1 MHSTGEETDSMS
13 KVIGIDLGTTNSCV
27 AVVEGGK
34 PVVITNAEGER
45 TTPSVVAFTKDGE
58 RLVGGAAKRQ
68 IATNSGRTISSIK
81 RHMGSDYRV
90 HIDGKDLTPQE
101 ISAMILAK
109 IRRDAESY
117 LGEPVT
123 EAVITVPAYFDDS
136 QRKATQDAGR
146 IAGLNVL
153 RIINEPTA
161 AAVAYG
167 LDNEAAQKILVY
179 DLGGGT
185 FDVSIIE
192 IEDGTFTVLA
202 TGGDTH
208 LGGDDFDQ
216 RIVEYAV
223 AEFKKSDRIDL
234 SRDPAAMGRLKEEAE
249 KAKKELSAAPSAQ
262 LNLPFIA
269 VGKDGPHHLDISLSR
284 PQFEMMTGDLLAR
297 TVAPVQNAL
306 RDAGISASQLGKV
319 LLVGGSTRMPAVER
333 QVKELLGCEPSHS
346 LNPDECVA
354 MGAAVQGALLQGG
367 GKLAGATGAAAQG
380 LVLMDVTP
388 LTLSIETLGGVATPL
403 ITRNSMIPT
412 RKSQIFTTAR
422 PMQTSVEINV
432 LQGERHFARDNKS
445 LGKFKLN
452 GIRASFSSKPQIEVT
467 FDIDVNGV
475 VKVSAKDL
483 ATGREQN
490 ITITGSTNL
499 SENEIQRAM
508 ADAAAYEAEDSRRKE
523 RLELHNQ
530 AEVLAYK
537 VDEALSKCKKEL
549 DKDEKARV
557 KADLANL
564 RRCLRKDKPEKMNET
579 EEAALRQAKSQ
590 LEASATHK
598 EADAGTGDVEAF
610 GKAEELH
617 AHIHGTGR
625 VEEAV
630 AHGPVKDD
638 VAVGVVVDDEDVV
651 LLCKGHQLGV
661 QLRRAHAAHRVCG
674 QGDDHVLCLAGHI
687 LRDILHIRQEA
698 MLFGQRV
705 IPGFCAAQ
713 QTACNEHRVA
723 GGGQQHGVA
732 LIAQHHADVAHAL
745 LTAGAAGHLIRR
757 DLYAEAALVV
767 AAHSIQQLRQ
777 VAQAVL
783 PVLRVGSGI
792 HHGLADVLGGRKV
805 RRADAQIING
815 AALSFQSYLA
825 FVQCGEDLV
834 AEQVQSFGKFHD
846 TIPLKSSCFQH
857 EPF

>member
-1 MHSTGEETDSMS
+1 MRVAKTERTTRMS

-68 IATNSGRTISSIK
+68 LATNSGRTVSSIK

-101 ISAMILAK
+101 ISAMILTK

-167 LDNEAAQKILVY
+167 LDNEAPQKILVY

-202 TGGDTH
+202 TGGDT
-208 LGGDDFDQ
+208 
-216 RIVEYAV
+216 
-223 AEFKKSDRIDL
+223 
-234 SRDPAAMGRLKEEAE
+234 RLKEEAE
-249 KAKKELSAAPSAQ
+249 KAKKELSSALSAQ

-269 VGKDGPHHLDISLSR
+269 VGKDGPHHLDLTISR

-354 MGAAVQGALLQGG
+354 MGAAVQGGLLQGG
-367 GKLAGATGAAAQG
+367 GKLAGASGAAAQG

-483 ATGREQN
+483 GTGREQN

-523 RLELHNQ
+523 RLDLHNQ

-549 DKDEKARV
+549 DKEEKNRI
-557 KADLANL
+557 KADVANL

-579 EEAALRQAKSQ
+579 EEANLRQAKSQ
-590 LEASATHK
+590 LEASA
-598 EADAGTGDVEAF
+598 
-610 GKAEELH
+610 
-617 AHIHGTGR
+617 
-625 VEEAV
+625 
-630 AHGPVKDD
+630 
-638 VAVGVVVDDEDVV
+638 
-651 LLCKGHQLGV
+651 
-661 QLRRAHAAHRVCG
+661 
-674 QGDDHVLCLAGHI
+674 
-687 LRDILHIRQEA
+687 
-698 MLFGQRV
+698 
-705 IPGFCAAQ
+705 
-713 QTACNEHRVA
+713 N
-723 GGGQQHGVA
+723 
-732 LIAQHHADVAHAL
+732 
-745 LTAGAAGHLIRR
+745 HLMV
-757 DLYAEAALVV
+757 LYASEQ
-767 AAHSIQQLRQ
+767 SEN
-777 VAQAVL
+777 
-783 PVLRVGSGI
+783 GSDG
-792 HHGLADVLGGRKV
+792 
-805 RRADAQIING
+805 
-815 AALSFQSYLA
+815 
-825 FVQCGEDLV
+825 
-834 AEQVQSFGKFHD
+834 
-846 TIPLKSSCFQH
+846 TI
-857 EPF
+857 

>member
-1 MHSTGEETDSMS
+1 MRVAKTERTTRMS
-13 KVIGIDLGTTNSCV
+13 RVIGIDLGTTNSCV

-68 IATNSGRTISSIK
+68 LATNSGRTVSSIK

-101 ISAMILAK
+101 ISAMILTK

-167 LDNEAAQKILVY
+167 LDNEAPQKILVY

-202 TGGDTH
+202 TGGDTR

-249 KAKKELSAAPSAQ
+249 KAKKELSSALSAQ

-269 VGKDGPHHLDISLSR
+269 VGKDGPHHLDLTISR

-354 MGAAVQGALLQGG
+354 MGAAVQGGLL
-367 GKLAGATGAAAQG
+367 
-380 LVLMDVTP
+380 
-388 LTLSIETLGGVATPL
+388 
-403 ITRNSMIPT
+403 
-412 RKSQIFTTAR
+412 
-422 PMQTSVEINV
+422 
-432 LQGERHFARDNKS
+432 
-445 LGKFKLN
+445 
-452 GIRASFSSKPQIEVT
+452 
-467 FDIDVNGV
+467 
-475 VKVSAKDL
+475 
-483 ATGREQN
+483 
-490 ITITGSTNL
+490 
-499 SENEIQRAM
+499 
-508 ADAAAYEAEDSRRKE
+508 
-523 RLELHNQ
+523 
-530 AEVLAYK
+530 
-537 VDEALSKCKKEL
+537 
-549 DKDEKARV
+549 
-557 KADLANL
+557 
-564 RRCLRKDKPEKMNET
+564 
-579 EEAALRQAKSQ
+579 
-590 LEASATHK
+590 
-598 EADAGTGDVEAF
+598 
-610 GKAEELH
+610 
-617 AHIHGTGR
+617 
-625 VEEAV
+625 
-630 AHGPVKDD
+630 
-638 VAVGVVVDDEDVV
+638 
-651 LLCKGHQLGV
+651 
-661 QLRRAHAAHRVCG
+661 
-674 QGDDHVLCLAGHI
+674 
-687 LRDILHIRQEA
+687 
-698 MLFGQRV
+698 
-705 IPGFCAAQ
+705 
-713 QTACNEHRVA
+713 
-723 GGGQQHGVA
+723 
-732 LIAQHHADVAHAL
+732 
-745 LTAGAAGHLIRR
+745 
-757 DLYAEAALVV
+757 
-767 AAHSIQQLRQ
+767 
-777 VAQAVL
+777 
-783 PVLRVGSGI
+783 
-792 HHGLADVLGGRKV
+792 
-805 RRADAQIING
+805 
-815 AALSFQSYLA
+815 
-825 FVQCGEDLV
+825 
-834 AEQVQSFGKFHD
+834 
-846 TIPLKSSCFQH
+846 
-857 EPF
+857 

>member
-1 MHSTGEETDSMS
+1 MI

-167 LDNEAAQKILVY
+167 LDNEAPQKILVY
-179 DLGGGT
+179 DLGG
-185 FDVSIIE
+185 
-192 IEDGTFTVLA
+192 
-202 TGGDTH
+202 
-208 LGGDDFDQ
+208 DDFDE

-249 KAKKELSAAPSAQ
+249 KAKKELSSAPSAQ

-269 VGKDGPHHLDISLSR
+269 VGKDGPHHLDLSLSR

-297 TVAPVQNAL
+297 TVTPVQNAL

-333 QVKELLGCEPSHS
+333 QVRELLGCEPSHS

-354 MGAAVQGALLQGG
+354 MGAAVQGGLLQGG

-452 GIRASFSSKPQIEVT
+452 GIRGGFSSKPQIEVT

-483 ATGREQN
+483 GTGREQN

-549 DKDEKARV
+549 DRDEKNRIKTDV
-557 KADLANL
+557 ANL

-590 LEASATHK
+590 LEESANHLMMLY
-598 EADAGTGDVEAF
+598 A
-610 GKAEELH
+610 AE
-617 AHIHGTGR
+617 
-625 VEEAV
+625 
-630 AHGPVKDD
+630 
-638 VAVGVVVDDEDVV
+638 
-651 LLCKGHQLGV
+651 Q
-661 QLRRAHAAHRVCG
+661 G
-674 QGDDHVLCLAGHI
+674 QDGS
-687 LRDILHIRQEA
+687 
-698 MLFGQRV
+698 
-705 IPGFCAAQ
+705 
-713 QTACNEHRVA
+713 A
-723 GGGQQHGVA
+723 GGST
-732 LIAQHHADVAHAL
+732 L
-745 LTAGAAGHLIRR
+745 
-757 DLYAEAALVV
+757 
-767 AAHSIQQLRQ
+767 
-777 VAQAVL
+777 
-783 PVLRVGSGI
+783 
-792 HHGLADVLGGRKV
+792 
-805 RRADAQIING
+805 
-815 AALSFQSYLA
+815 
-825 FVQCGEDLV
+825 
-834 AEQVQSFGKFHD
+834 
-846 TIPLKSSCFQH
+846 
-857 EPF
+857 

>member
-1 MHSTGEETDSMS
+1 MS

-81 RHMGSDYRV
+81 RYMGSDYRA
-90 HIDGKDLTPQE
+90 HIDGKDLAPQE

-234 SRDPAAMGRLKEEAE
+234 TRDPAAMGRLKEEAE
-249 KAKKELSAAPSAQ
+249 KAKKELSSAPSAQ
-262 LNLPFIA
+262 LNLPFIT
-269 VGKDGPHHLDISLSR
+269 VGKDGPHHLDIALSR
-284 PQFEMMTGDLLAR
+284 PQFEMMTGDLLSR
-297 TVAPVQNAL
+297 TVTPVQNAL
-306 RDAGISASQLGKV
+306 RDAGISASQLGK
-319 LLVGGSTRMPAVER
+319 
-333 QVKELLGCEPSHS
+333 EPSHS

-549 DKDEKARV
+549 DKDEKSRV

-564 RRCLRKDKPEKMNET
+564 RHCLRKDKPEKMNET

-590 LEASATHK
+590 LETSANH
-598 EADAGTGDVEAF
+598 
-610 GKAEELH
+610 LM
-617 AHIHGTGR
+617 
-625 VEEAV
+625 
-630 AHGPVKDD
+630 
-638 VAVGVVVDDEDVV
+638 
-651 LLCKGHQLGV
+651 LL
-661 QLRRAHAAHRVCG
+661 
-674 QGDDHVLCLAGHI
+674 
-687 LRDILHIRQEA
+687 
-698 MLFGQRV
+698 
-705 IPGFCAAQ
+705 
-713 QTACNEHRVA
+713 
-723 GGGQQHGVA
+723 
-732 LIAQHHADVAHAL
+732 
-745 LTAGAAGHLIRR
+745 
-757 DLYAEAALVV
+757 Y
-767 AAHSIQQLRQ
+767 S
-777 VAQAVL
+777 
-783 PVLRVGSGI
+783 
-792 HHGLADVLGGRKV
+792 
-805 RRADAQIING
+805 
-815 AALSFQSYLA
+815 
-825 FVQCGEDLV
+825 
-834 AEQVQSFGKFHD
+834 AEQTPGDGTDS
-846 TIPLKSSCFQH
+846 TL
-857 EPF
+857 

>member
-1 MHSTGEETDSMS
+1 MS

-68 IATNSGRTISSIK
+68 IATNSGRTVSSIK
-81 RHMGSDYRV
+81 RYMGSDHRV
-90 HIDGKDLTPQE
+90 HIDGRDLTPQE
-101 ISAMILAK
+101 ISAMILTK

-146 IAGLNVL
+146 IAGLNVM

-167 LDNEAAQKILVY
+167 LDNEAPQKILVY

-208 LGGDDFDQ
+208 LGGDDFDE

-249 KAKKELSAAPSAQ
+249 KAKKELSSAPSAQ

-269 VGKDGPHHLDISLSR
+269 VGKDGPPHLDLSLSR

-297 TVAPVQNAL
+297 TVTPVQNAL

-333 QVKELLGCEPSHS
+333 QVRELLGCEPSHS

-354 MGAAVQGALLQGG
+354 MGAAV
-367 GKLAGATGAAAQG
+367 QG

-483 ATGREQN
+483 GTGREQN

-549 DKDEKARV
+549 DRDEKNRIKTDV
-557 KADLANL
+557 ANL

-590 LEASATHK
+590 LEESANHLMMLYTSQQQ
-598 EADAGTGDVEAF
+598 AQ
-610 GKAEELH
+610 
-617 AHIHGTGR
+617 
-625 VEEAV
+625 
-630 AHGPVKDD
+630 GPD
-638 VAVGVVVDDEDVV
+638 
-651 LLCKGHQLGV
+651 
-661 QLRRAHAAHRVCG
+661 
-674 QGDDHVLCLAGHI
+674 
-687 LRDILHIRQEA
+687 
-698 MLFGQRV
+698 
-705 IPGFCAAQ
+705 
-713 QTACNEHRVA
+713 QT
-723 GGGQQHGVA
+723 
-732 LIAQHHADVAHAL
+732 L
-745 LTAGAAGHLIRR
+745 
-757 DLYAEAALVV
+757 
-767 AAHSIQQLRQ
+767 
-777 VAQAVL
+777 
-783 PVLRVGSGI
+783 
-792 HHGLADVLGGRKV
+792 
-805 RRADAQIING
+805 
-815 AALSFQSYLA
+815 
-825 FVQCGEDLV
+825 
-834 AEQVQSFGKFHD
+834 
-846 TIPLKSSCFQH
+846 
-857 EPF
+857 

>member
-1 MHSTGEETDSMS
+1 MS
-13 KVIGIDLGTTNSCV
+13 RVIGIDLGTTNSCV

-68 IATNSGRTISSIK
+68 LATNSGRTVSSIK
-81 RHMGSDYRV
+81 RYMGSDYRV
-90 HIDGKDLTPQE
+90 HIDGRDLTPQE
-101 ISAMILAK
+101 ISAMILTK

-167 LDNEAAQKILVY
+167 LDNEAPQKILVY

-202 TGGDTH
+202 TGGDTR

-249 KAKKELSAAPSAQ
+249 KAKKELSSALSAQ

-269 VGKDGPHHLDISLSR
+269 VGKDGPHHLDLTISR

-333 QVKELLGCEPSHS
+333 QVKELLGC
-346 LNPDECVA
+346 
-354 MGAAVQGALLQGG
+354 
-367 GKLAGATGAAAQG
+367 
-380 LVLMDVTP
+380 
-388 LTLSIETLGGVATPL
+388 VATPL

-483 ATGREQN
+483 GTGREQN

-523 RLELHNQ
+523 RLDLHNQ

-549 DKDEKARV
+549 DKEEKNRI
-557 KADLANL
+557 KADVANL

-579 EEAALRQAKSQ
+579 EEANLRQAKSQ
-590 LEASATHK
+590 LEASA
-598 EADAGTGDVEAF
+598 
-610 GKAEELH
+610 
-617 AHIHGTGR
+617 
-625 VEEAV
+625 
-630 AHGPVKDD
+630 
-638 VAVGVVVDDEDVV
+638 
-651 LLCKGHQLGV
+651 
-661 QLRRAHAAHRVCG
+661 
-674 QGDDHVLCLAGHI
+674 
-687 LRDILHIRQEA
+687 
-698 MLFGQRV
+698 
-705 IPGFCAAQ
+705 
-713 QTACNEHRVA
+713 N
-723 GGGQQHGVA
+723 
-732 LIAQHHADVAHAL
+732 
-745 LTAGAAGHLIRR
+745 HLMV
-757 DLYAEAALVV
+757 LYASEQ
-767 AAHSIQQLRQ
+767 SEN
-777 VAQAVL
+777 
-783 PVLRVGSGI
+783 GSDNT
-792 HHGLADVLGGRKV
+792 L
-805 RRADAQIING
+805 
-815 AALSFQSYLA
+815 
-825 FVQCGEDLV
+825 
-834 AEQVQSFGKFHD
+834 
-846 TIPLKSSCFQH
+846 
-857 EPF
+857 

>member
-1 MHSTGEETDSMS
+1 MS

-167 LDNEAAQKILVY
+167 LDNEASQKILVY

-306 RDAGISASQLGKV
+306 RDAGISIV
-319 LLVGGSTRMPAVER
+319 
-333 QVKELLGCEPSHS
+333 
-346 LNPDECVA
+346 
-354 MGAAVQGALLQGG
+354 
-367 GKLAGATGAAAQG
+367 
-380 LVLMDVTP
+380 
-388 LTLSIETLGGVATPL
+388 SITHY
-403 ITRNSMIPT
+403 M
-412 RKSQIFTTAR
+412 
-422 PMQTSVEINV
+422 
-432 LQGERHFARDNKS
+432 
-445 LGKFKLN
+445 
-452 GIRASFSSKPQIEVT
+452 
-467 FDIDVNGV
+467 
-475 VKVSAKDL
+475 
-483 ATGREQN
+483 
-490 ITITGSTNL
+490 
-499 SENEIQRAM
+499 
-508 ADAAAYEAEDSRRKE
+508 
-523 RLELHNQ
+523 
-530 AEVLAYK
+530 
-537 VDEALSKCKKEL
+537 
-549 DKDEKARV
+549 
-557 KADLANL
+557 
-564 RRCLRKDKPEKMNET
+564 
-579 EEAALRQAKSQ
+579 EEAAHADRILVMSRGRIVMEGTPEQVFSQTKRLHGYHLDVPQAT
-590 LEASATHK
+590 E
-598 EADAGTGDVEAF
+598 
-610 GKAEELH
+610 
-617 AHIHGTGR
+617 
-625 VEEAV
+625 
-630 AHGPVKDD
+630 
-638 VAVGVVVDDEDVV
+638 
-651 LLCKGHQLGV
+651 
-661 QLRRAHAAHRVCG
+661 
-674 QGDDHVLCLAGHI
+674 
-687 LRDILHIRQEA
+687 LRDELA
-698 MLFGQRV
+698 
-705 IPGFCAAQ
+705 
-713 QTACNEHRVA
+713 
-723 GGGQQHGVA
+723 
-732 LIAQHHADVAHAL
+732 
-745 LTAGAAGHLIRR
+745 AAGLPMPENIITPEECAKAIF
-757 DLYAEAALVV
+757 DL
-767 AAHSIQQLRQ
+767 
-777 VAQAVL
+777 
-783 PVLRVGSGI
+783 
-792 HHGLADVLGGRKV
+792 
-805 RRADAQIING
+805 
-815 AALSFQSYLA
+815 
-825 FVQCGEDLV
+825 
-834 AEQVQSFGKFHD
+834 
-846 TIPLKSSCFQH
+846 LK
-857 EPF
+857 

>member
-1 MHSTGEETDSMS
+1 MS

-81 RHMGSDYRV
+81 RYMGSDYRA
-90 HIDGKDLTPQE
+90 HIDGKDLAPQE

-117 LGEPVT
+117 RGEPVT

-167 LDNEAAQKILVY
+167 LDNEAPQKILVY

-208 LGGDDFDQ
+208 LGGDDFDE

-249 KAKKELSAAPSAQ
+249 KAKKELSSAPSAQ

-269 VGKDGPHHLDISLSR
+269 VGKDGPHHLDLSLSR

-297 TVAPVQNAL
+297 TVTPVQNAL

-333 QVKELLGCEPSHS
+333 QVRELLGCEPSHS

-354 MGAAVQGALLQGG
+354 MGAAVQGGLLQGG

-380 LVLMDVTP
+380 LVLMDV
-388 LTLSIETLGGVATPL
+388 TPL

-452 GIRASFSSKPQIEVT
+452 GIRGGFSSKPQIEVT

-483 ATGREQN
+483 GTGREQN

-549 DKDEKARV
+549 DRDEKNRIKTDV
-557 KADLANL
+557 ANL

-590 LEASATHK
+590 LEESANHLMMLYTSQQQ
-598 EADAGTGDVEAF
+598 AQ
-610 GKAEELH
+610 
-617 AHIHGTGR
+617 
-625 VEEAV
+625 
-630 AHGPVKDD
+630 GPD
-638 VAVGVVVDDEDVV
+638 
-651 LLCKGHQLGV
+651 
-661 QLRRAHAAHRVCG
+661 
-674 QGDDHVLCLAGHI
+674 
-687 LRDILHIRQEA
+687 
-698 MLFGQRV
+698 
-705 IPGFCAAQ
+705 
-713 QTACNEHRVA
+713 QT
-723 GGGQQHGVA
+723 
-732 LIAQHHADVAHAL
+732 L
-745 LTAGAAGHLIRR
+745 
-757 DLYAEAALVV
+757 
-767 AAHSIQQLRQ
+767 
-777 VAQAVL
+777 
-783 PVLRVGSGI
+783 
-792 HHGLADVLGGRKV
+792 
-805 RRADAQIING
+805 
-815 AALSFQSYLA
+815 
-825 FVQCGEDLV
+825 
-834 AEQVQSFGKFHD
+834 
-846 TIPLKSSCFQH
+846 
-857 EPF
+857 

>member
-1 MHSTGEETDSMS
+1 MS

-68 IATNSGRTISSIK
+68 IATNSGRTVTSIK

-167 LDNEAAQKILVY
+167 LDNEAPQKILVY

-208 LGGDDFDQ
+208 LGGDDFDE

-249 KAKKELSAAPSAQ
+249 KAKKELSSAPSAQ

-269 VGKDGPHHLDISLSR
+269 VGKDGPHHLDLSLSR

-297 TVAPVQNAL
+297 TVTPVQNAL

-333 QVKELLGCEPSHS
+333 QVRELLGCEPSHS

-354 MGAAVQGALLQGG
+354 MGAAVQGGLLQGG

-452 GIRASFSSKPQIEVT
+452 GIRGGFSSKPQIEVT
-467 FDIDVNGV
+467 FDIDANGIVN
-475 VKVSAKDL
+475 VSAKDL
-483 ATGREQN
+483 GTGKEQH
-490 ITITGSTNL
+490 ITITSSTNM
-499 SENEIQRAM
+499 SKEDIEKAVK
-508 ADAAAYEAEDSRRKE
+508 EAEQYAAEDAKVKE
-523 RLELHNQ
+523 KVEVRNQ
-530 AEVLAYK
+530 ADQMVYQSEKTLGEVG
-537 VDEALSKCKKEL
+537 
-549 DKDEKARV
+549 DKIPADEKSKVQAGIDKLKETLKGDDTDAI
-557 KADLANL
+557 KAA
-564 RRCLRKDKPEKMNET
+564 T
-579 EEAALRQAKSQ
+579 EELTQLFYAMSEKLYQQANPQ
-590 LEASATHK
+590 GAQGAGPDMGGAQGGAQTGPDGQQYYD
-598 EADAGTGDVEAF
+598 ADY
-610 GKAEELH
+610 K
-617 AHIHGTGR
+617 
-625 VEEAV
+625 
-630 AHGPVKDD
+630 
-638 VAVGVVVDDEDVV
+638 VVDDDEN
-651 LLCKGHQLGV
+651 K
-661 QLRRAHAAHRVCG
+661 
-674 QGDDHVLCLAGHI
+674 
-687 LRDILHIRQEA
+687 
-698 MLFGQRV
+698 
-705 IPGFCAAQ
+705 
-713 QTACNEHRVA
+713 
-723 GGGQQHGVA
+723 
-732 LIAQHHADVAHAL
+732 
-745 LTAGAAGHLIRR
+745 
-757 DLYAEAALVV
+757 
-767 AAHSIQQLRQ
+767 
-777 VAQAVL
+777 
-783 PVLRVGSGI
+783 
-792 HHGLADVLGGRKV
+792 K
-805 RRADAQIING
+805 
-815 AALSFQSYLA
+815 
-825 FVQCGEDLV
+825 
-834 AEQVQSFGKFHD
+834 
-846 TIPLKSSCFQH
+846 
-857 EPF
+857 

>member
-1 MHSTGEETDSMS
+1 MRVAKTERTTRMS

-68 IATNSGRTISSIK
+68 LATNSGRTVSSIK

-101 ISAMILAK
+101 ISAMILTK

-167 LDNEAAQKILVY
+167 LDNEAPQKILVY

-185 FDVSIIE
+185 FDVSIE

-202 TGGDTH
+202 TGGDTR

-249 KAKKELSAAPSAQ
+249 KAKKELSSALSAQ

-269 VGKDGPHHLDISLSR
+269 VGKDGPHHLDLTISR

-354 MGAAVQGALLQGG
+354 MGAAVQGGLLQGG
-367 GKLAGATGAAAQG
+367 GKLAGASGAAAQG

-483 ATGREQN
+483 GTGREQN

-523 RLELHNQ
+523 RLDLHNQ

-549 DKDEKARV
+549 DKEEKNRI
-557 KADLANL
+557 KADVANL

-579 EEAALRQAKSQ
+579 EEANLRQAKSQ
-590 LEASATHK
+590 LEASA
-598 EADAGTGDVEAF
+598 
-610 GKAEELH
+610 
-617 AHIHGTGR
+617 
-625 VEEAV
+625 
-630 AHGPVKDD
+630 
-638 VAVGVVVDDEDVV
+638 
-651 LLCKGHQLGV
+651 
-661 QLRRAHAAHRVCG
+661 
-674 QGDDHVLCLAGHI
+674 
-687 LRDILHIRQEA
+687 
-698 MLFGQRV
+698 
-705 IPGFCAAQ
+705 
-713 QTACNEHRVA
+713 N
-723 GGGQQHGVA
+723 
-732 LIAQHHADVAHAL
+732 
-745 LTAGAAGHLIRR
+745 HLMV
-757 DLYAEAALVV
+757 LYASEQ
-767 AAHSIQQLRQ
+767 SEN
-777 VAQAVL
+777 
-783 PVLRVGSGI
+783 
-792 HHGLADVLGGRKV
+792 GLDG
-805 RRADAQIING
+805 
-815 AALSFQSYLA
+815 
-825 FVQCGEDLV
+825 
-834 AEQVQSFGKFHD
+834 
-846 TIPLKSSCFQH
+846 TI
-857 EPF
+857 

>member
-1 MHSTGEETDSMS
+1 MQGNERGI
-13 KVIGIDLGTTNSCV
+13 VINNALGLNQHGRPLGDVRFQVGLAKQFVISRIAV
-27 AVVEGGK
+27 IAAVVL
-34 PVVITNAEGER
+34 
-45 TTPSVVAFTKDGE
+45 AFTGFLVHAHQQVFAVVHGIFGIRMPADHLKVSDLVVELIPELGLGV
-58 RLVGGAAKRQ
+58 RLEIHLDARFRHHGNKRLSDFFVIHITVVGRDHGKLKALFITGFLQQSAGFLQ
-68 IATNSGRTISSIK
+68 IKPASHGRIIY
-81 RHMGSDYRV
+81 MGSDYRV

-101 ISAMILAK
+101 ISAMILTK

-167 LDNEAAQKILVY
+167 LDNEAPQKILVY

-202 TGGDTH
+202 TGGDTR

-249 KAKKELSAAPSAQ
+249 KAKKELSSALSAQ

-269 VGKDGPHHLDISLSR
+269 VGKDGPHHLDLTISR

-354 MGAAVQGALLQGG
+354 MGAAVQGGLLQGG
-367 GKLAGATGAAAQG
+367 GKLAGASGAAAQG

-432 LQGERHFARDNKS
+432 LQGARHFARDNKS

-483 ATGREQN
+483 GTGREQN

-523 RLELHNQ
+523 RLDLHNQ

-549 DKDEKARV
+549 DKEEKNRI
-557 KADLANL
+557 KADVANL

-579 EEAALRQAKSQ
+579 EEADLRQAKSQ
-590 LEASATHK
+590 LEASA
-598 EADAGTGDVEAF
+598 
-610 GKAEELH
+610 
-617 AHIHGTGR
+617 
-625 VEEAV
+625 
-630 AHGPVKDD
+630 
-638 VAVGVVVDDEDVV
+638 
-651 LLCKGHQLGV
+651 
-661 QLRRAHAAHRVCG
+661 
-674 QGDDHVLCLAGHI
+674 
-687 LRDILHIRQEA
+687 
-698 MLFGQRV
+698 
-705 IPGFCAAQ
+705 
-713 QTACNEHRVA
+713 N
-723 GGGQQHGVA
+723 
-732 LIAQHHADVAHAL
+732 
-745 LTAGAAGHLIRR
+745 HLMV
-757 DLYAEAALVV
+757 LYASEQ
-767 AAHSIQQLRQ
+767 SEN
-777 VAQAVL
+777 
-783 PVLRVGSGI
+783 GSDG
-792 HHGLADVLGGRKV
+792 
-805 RRADAQIING
+805 
-815 AALSFQSYLA
+815 
-825 FVQCGEDLV
+825 
-834 AEQVQSFGKFHD
+834 
-846 TIPLKSSCFQH
+846 TI
-857 EPF
+857 

>member
-1 MHSTGEETDSMS
+1 MS

-68 IATNSGRTISSIK
+68 IATNSGRTVSSIK
-81 RHMGSDYRV
+81 RYMGSDHRV
-90 HIDGKDLTPQE
+90 HIDGRDLTPQE
-101 ISAMILAK
+101 ISAMILTK

-167 LDNEAAQKILVY
+167 LDNEAPQKILVY

-208 LGGDDFDQ
+208 LGGDDFDE
-216 RIVEYAV
+216 RIVEWAV
-223 AEFKKSDRIDL
+223 AEFRRSDRIDL
-234 SRDPAAMGRLKEEAE
+234 TKDPAAMGRLKEEAE
-249 KAKKELSAAPSAQ
+249 KAKKELSSALSAQ

-269 VGKDGPHHLDISLSR
+269 VGKDGPHHLDLSLGR

-297 TVAPVQNAL
+297 TVQPVQNAL

-333 QVKELLGCEPSHS
+333 QVRELLGCEPSHTH
-346 LNPDECVA
+346 ECVA
-354 MGAAVQGALLQGG
+354 MGAAVQGGLLQGG

-445 LGKFKLN
+445 LGKFKLT
-452 GIRASFSSKPQIEVT
+452 GIRSGFSSKPQIEVT

-483 ATGREQN
+483 GTGREQN

-508 ADAAAYEAEDSRRKE
+508 ADAAAYEEEDTRRRE

-530 AEVLAYK
+530 AEMLAYK

-549 DKDEKARV
+549 DKDEKNRV
-557 KADLANL
+557 KNDLASL

-579 EEAALRQAKSQ
+579 EEANLRQAKSQ
-590 LEASATHK
+590 LEASANHLMVLYST
-598 EADAGTGDVEAF
+598 EQDAG
-610 GKAEELH
+610 
-617 AHIHGTGR
+617 
-625 VEEAV
+625 
-630 AHGPVKDD
+630 
-638 VAVGVVVDDEDVV
+638 
-651 LLCKGHQLGV
+651 
-661 QLRRAHAAHRVCG
+661 
-674 QGDDHVLCLAGHI
+674 
-687 LRDILHIRQEA
+687 
-698 MLFGQRV
+698 
-705 IPGFCAAQ
+705 Q
-713 QTACNEHRVA
+713 Q
-723 GGGQQHGVA
+723 
-732 LIAQHHADVAHAL
+732 
-745 LTAGAAGHLIRR
+745 
-757 DLYAEAALVV
+757 
-767 AAHSIQQLRQ
+767 
-777 VAQAVL
+777 
-783 PVLRVGSGI
+783 
-792 HHGLADVLGGRKV
+792 
-805 RRADAQIING
+805 
-815 AALSFQSYLA
+815 
-825 FVQCGEDLV
+825 
-834 AEQVQSFGKFHD
+834 
-846 TIPLKSSCFQH
+846 
-857 EPF
+857 

>member
-1 MHSTGEETDSMS
+1 MRVAKTERTTRMS

-68 IATNSGRTISSIK
+68 LATNSGRTVSSIK

-101 ISAMILAK
+101 ISAMILTK

-167 LDNEAAQKILVY
+167 LDNEAPQKILVY

-202 TGGDTH
+202 TGGDTR
-208 LGGDDFDQ
+208 LGG
-216 RIVEYAV
+216 
-223 AEFKKSDRIDL
+223 
-234 SRDPAAMGRLKEEAE
+234 GRLKEEAE
-249 KAKKELSAAPSAQ
+249 KAKKELSSALSAQ

-269 VGKDGPHHLDISLSR
+269 VGKDGPHHLDLTISR

-354 MGAAVQGALLQGG
+354 MGAAVQGGLLQGG
-367 GKLAGATGAAAQG
+367 GKLAGASGAAAQG

-483 ATGREQN
+483 GTGREQN

-523 RLELHNQ
+523 RLDLHNQ

-549 DKDEKARV
+549 DKEEKNRI
-557 KADLANL
+557 KADVANL

-579 EEAALRQAKSQ
+579 EEANLRQAKSQ
-590 LEASATHK
+590 LEASA
-598 EADAGTGDVEAF
+598 
-610 GKAEELH
+610 
-617 AHIHGTGR
+617 
-625 VEEAV
+625 
-630 AHGPVKDD
+630 
-638 VAVGVVVDDEDVV
+638 
-651 LLCKGHQLGV
+651 
-661 QLRRAHAAHRVCG
+661 
-674 QGDDHVLCLAGHI
+674 
-687 LRDILHIRQEA
+687 
-698 MLFGQRV
+698 
-705 IPGFCAAQ
+705 
-713 QTACNEHRVA
+713 N
-723 GGGQQHGVA
+723 
-732 LIAQHHADVAHAL
+732 
-745 LTAGAAGHLIRR
+745 HLMV
-757 DLYAEAALVV
+757 LYASEQ
-767 AAHSIQQLRQ
+767 SEN
-777 VAQAVL
+777 
-783 PVLRVGSGI
+783 GSDG
-792 HHGLADVLGGRKV
+792 
-805 RRADAQIING
+805 
-815 AALSFQSYLA
+815 
-825 FVQCGEDLV
+825 
-834 AEQVQSFGKFHD
+834 
-846 TIPLKSSCFQH
+846 TI
-857 EPF
+857 

>member
-1 MHSTGEETDSMS
+1 MRVAKTERTTRMS

-68 IATNSGRTISSIK
+68 LATNSGRTVSSIK

-90 HIDGKDLTPQE
+90 HIDGRDLTPQE
-101 ISAMILAK
+101 ISAMILTK

-167 LDNEAAQKILVY
+167 LDNEAPQKILVY
-179 DLGGGT
+179 D
-185 FDVSIIE
+185 
-192 IEDGTFTVLA
+192 
-202 TGGDTH
+202 

-249 KAKKELSAAPSAQ
+249 KAKKELSSALSAQ

-269 VGKDGPHHLDISLSR
+269 VGKDGPHHLDLTISR

-354 MGAAVQGALLQGG
+354 MGAAVQGGLLQGG
-367 GKLAGATGAAAQG
+367 GKLAGASGAAAQG

-483 ATGREQN
+483 GTGREQN

-523 RLELHNQ
+523 RLDLHNQ

-549 DKDEKARV
+549 DKEEKNRI
-557 KADLANL
+557 KADVANL

-579 EEAALRQAKSQ
+579 EEANLRQAKSQ
-590 LEASATHK
+590 LEASA
-598 EADAGTGDVEAF
+598 
-610 GKAEELH
+610 
-617 AHIHGTGR
+617 
-625 VEEAV
+625 
-630 AHGPVKDD
+630 
-638 VAVGVVVDDEDVV
+638 
-651 LLCKGHQLGV
+651 
-661 QLRRAHAAHRVCG
+661 
-674 QGDDHVLCLAGHI
+674 
-687 LRDILHIRQEA
+687 
-698 MLFGQRV
+698 
-705 IPGFCAAQ
+705 
-713 QTACNEHRVA
+713 N
-723 GGGQQHGVA
+723 
-732 LIAQHHADVAHAL
+732 
-745 LTAGAAGHLIRR
+745 HLMV
-757 DLYAEAALVV
+757 LYASEQ
-767 AAHSIQQLRQ
+767 SEN
-777 VAQAVL
+777 
-783 PVLRVGSGI
+783 GSDG
-792 HHGLADVLGGRKV
+792 
-805 RRADAQIING
+805 
-815 AALSFQSYLA
+815 
-825 FVQCGEDLV
+825 
-834 AEQVQSFGKFHD
+834 
-846 TIPLKSSCFQH
+846 TI
-857 EPF
+857 

>member
-1 MHSTGEETDSMS
+1 MS
-13 KVIGIDLGTTNSCV
+13 RLIGIDLGTTNSCV
-27 AVVEGGK
+27 ATMENGEA
-34 PVVITNAEGER
+34 VVIPNAEGGR
-45 TTPSVVAFTKDGE
+45 TTPSVVAFTKSGE
-58 RLVGGAAKRQ
+58 RIVGAAAKRQ
-68 IATNSGRTISSIK
+68 AVTNGSRTIFSIK
-81 RHMGSDYRV
+81 REMGTDNRV
-90 HIDGKDLTPQE
+90 NIDGKKYTPQE
-101 ISAMILAK
+101 ISAMILQK
-109 IRRDAESY
+109 LKQDAEAY
-117 LGEPVT
+117 LGETVT
-123 EAVITVPAYFDDS
+123 DAVITVPAYFSDG
-136 QRKATQDAGR
+136 QRQATKDAGR

-167 LDNEAAQKILVY
+167 LDNEAPQKILVY

-208 LGGDDFDQ
+208 LGGDDFDE
-216 RIVEYAV
+216 RIVEWAV
-223 AEFKKSDRIDL
+223 AEFRRSDRIDL
-234 SRDPAAMGRLKEEAE
+234 TKDPAAMGRLKEEAE
-249 KAKKELSAAPSAQ
+249 KAKKELSSALSAQ

-269 VGKDGPHHLDISLSR
+269 VGKDGPHHLDLSLGR

-297 TVAPVQNAL
+297 TVQPVQNAL

-333 QVKELLGCEPSHS
+333 QVRELLGCEPSHT

-354 MGAAVQGALLQGG
+354 MGAAVQGGLLQGG

-452 GIRASFSSKPQIEVT
+452 GIRGGFSSKPQIEVT

-483 ATGREQN
+483 GTGREQN

-549 DKDEKARV
+549 DRDEKNRIKTDV
-557 KADLANL
+557 ANL

-590 LEASATHK
+590 LEESANHLMMLYTSQQQ
-598 EADAGTGDVEAF
+598 AQ
-610 GKAEELH
+610 
-617 AHIHGTGR
+617 
-625 VEEAV
+625 
-630 AHGPVKDD
+630 GPD
-638 VAVGVVVDDEDVV
+638 
-651 LLCKGHQLGV
+651 
-661 QLRRAHAAHRVCG
+661 
-674 QGDDHVLCLAGHI
+674 
-687 LRDILHIRQEA
+687 
-698 MLFGQRV
+698 
-705 IPGFCAAQ
+705 
-713 QTACNEHRVA
+713 QT
-723 GGGQQHGVA
+723 
-732 LIAQHHADVAHAL
+732 L
-745 LTAGAAGHLIRR
+745 
-757 DLYAEAALVV
+757 
-767 AAHSIQQLRQ
+767 
-777 VAQAVL
+777 
-783 PVLRVGSGI
+783 
-792 HHGLADVLGGRKV
+792 
-805 RRADAQIING
+805 
-815 AALSFQSYLA
+815 
-825 FVQCGEDLV
+825 
-834 AEQVQSFGKFHD
+834 
-846 TIPLKSSCFQH
+846 
-857 EPF
+857 